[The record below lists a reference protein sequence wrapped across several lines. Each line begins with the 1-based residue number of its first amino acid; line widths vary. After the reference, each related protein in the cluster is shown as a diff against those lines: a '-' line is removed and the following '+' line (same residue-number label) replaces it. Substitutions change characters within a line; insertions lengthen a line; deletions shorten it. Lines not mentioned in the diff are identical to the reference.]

1 MGNKAMLISEN
12 NHVGIYLHWNGGLD
26 SVGAFLKYCELRG
39 FRGFDHD
46 YGKARFCQ
54 VVGNFFGGGMSMG
67 IEYFEN
73 IRDLEDWWLDNG
85 VYIISG
91 WEIKK
96 RLYTPHENELEW
108 EYNLE
113 FLKYIDERQP
123 ESEQLGDYLESED
136 VDASELEIGD
146 VIFIPTID
154 CGFRQAAIA
163 GISEEGIPYHDS
175 YAHGYD
181 NQNNRIVGIC
191 KRKKK
196 EKNDECI

>member
-1 MGNKAMLISEN
+1 MGNRAMLISEN
-12 NHVGIYLHWNGGLD
+12 SHVGIYLHWNGGLD

-54 VVGNFFGGGMSMG
+54 VVGKFFGGGMSMG

-85 VYIISG
+85 VYVISG

-96 RLYTPHENELEW
+96 RLYIPH
-108 EYNLE
+108 
-113 FLKYIDERQP
+113 
-123 ESEQLGDYLESED
+123 ED

-154 CGFRQAAIA
+154 CGFRQATIA

-181 NQNNRIVGIC
+181 NPNNRIAGIC

-196 EKNDECI
+196 EKNNECV